1 MSAAE
6 VDRLLAATA
15 SFLRCRERKELVARV
30 TDSFRE
36 TMGFA
41 AACLRLRDPL
51 TGTLEVWM
59 TSGSRGQISLG
70 GDLDPSELETILAE
84 ENRNGSCYLVSGEN
98 SPSGSFQLYFP
109 FLGSDQSIL
118 GMIQLA
124 DFEHGG
130 LPEAERL
137 RLGERLAE
145 QAALALESMN
155 RNEEL
160 SKSVRE
166 LSSSQRRVE
175 ELEAQQEEFLD
186 GISHEL
192 RTPLTSIQAY
202 CEGLLAQHGTMD
214 EQLMSE
220 FLQIILEESQR
231 LHERVED
238 LLAVARREHPAD
250 SKRREKFDFSQLIR
264 EAVGRLGTLFRE
276 KSLRCQAVLPN
287 ASVVY
292 EGNRP
297 ALDQVVLELLENA
310 IKFTPEGGLVTISL
324 GEAEGAILLQV
335 EDTGDG
341 VPEGET
347 GRVFE
352 RFYQVDGS
360 RTRSHGGQGL
370 GLSVCQQIVDDHD
383 GRIWVEKGESG
394 GARFCVRIPR
404 RRAVLR
410 NAFTRRTHRDI
421 RDELSGLLDASVA
434 LVAELMGCGIASI
447 MVYDEREDCL
457 RIQAAVGLDEEVVR
471 DTRVEPGKGVAGRVY
486 ESGQAILLED
496 LRSDSKLAGAVN
508 EDQYQGYGVLS
519 VPIFDQQ
526 RVVGVLN
533 VNNQSESRAFDEDDR
548 LLLEALALRIERA
561 WSSYENFERSHDRM
575 AQAREAFR
583 ATVNL
588 SRHRRTAL
596 RELIVHCGLQAMRAA
611 GTDESEIRS
620 LSYALRIYDLGLSTV
635 GEDILSKATPLSVAD
650 QTLIRDHSRRGARLA
665 RGLEDDGVVE
675 SMLYH
680 HHENWDG
687 SGYPEAIQG
696 EAIPR
701 GARIIRLVDAF
712 SAMLHGRPGR
722 PPLDLD
728 EATALLQEGLGR
740 RFCPQLGPH
749 FLQAVAKHERR
760 FRESLQLRIH
770 PVAETEREIER
781 PLLVGEIDGGVEED
795 AK

>member
-1 MSAAE
+1 VGAAE

-59 TSGSRGQISLG
+59 SCGAQGRISFG
-70 GDLDPSELETILAE
+70 DDLDPGELESILAE
-84 ENRNGSCYLVSGEN
+84 DNRNGSCYLVTGANDRHGE
-98 SPSGSFQLYFP
+98 FHLYFP

-118 GMIQLA
+118 GMVQLA
-124 DFEHGG
+124 DFEQKGSPSG
-130 LPEAERL
+130 ERL

-214 EQLMSE
+214 EQLKSE
-220 FLQIILEESQR
+220 FLQVILEESQR

-250 SKRREKFDFSQLIR
+250 SKRREKFDFVQLIR
-264 EAVGRLGTLFRE
+264 DAVARMGTLFRE
-276 KSLRCQAVLPN
+276 KSLRCRALLPN
-287 ASVVY
+287 ASVFY

-310 IKFTPEGGLVTISL
+310 IKFTPEGGLVTIGL
-324 GEAEGAILLQV
+324 RETEGAIVLQV

-341 VPEGET
+341 VPEGAT

-360 RTRSHGGQGL
+360 RTRVHGGQGL

-457 RIQAAVGLDEEVVR
+457 RIQAAVGLEEEVVR
-471 DTRVEPGKGVAGRVY
+471 DTRVERGQGVAGRVF
-486 ESGQAILLED
+486 ESGQALLLED
-496 LRSDSKLAGAVN
+496 LRNDASLPKSVN
-508 EDQYQGYGVLS
+508 QEQYQGYGVLS
-519 VPIFDQQ
+519 VPIFDEE

-561 WSSYENFERSHDRM
+561 WASYESFEKSHDRM

-596 RELIVHCGLQAMRAA
+596 RELIARCGLKAARAA
-611 GTDESEIRS
+611 GADESEIRS

-665 RGLEDDGVVE
+665 RGLEEDGVVE
-675 SMLYH
+675 AMLYH

-687 SGYPEAIQG
+687 SGYPEAIEG
-696 EAIPR
+696 EAIPQ
-701 GARIIRLVDAF
+701 GARVIRLVDAF
-712 SAMLHGRPGR
+712 SAMVHGRPGR
-722 PPLDLD
+722 PAMDLD
-728 EATALLQEGLGR
+728 EATALLREGMGR

-749 FLQAVAKHERR
+749 FLQAVAERER
-760 FRESLQLRIH
+760 VFREILQIRKQ
-770 PVAETEREIER
+770 PVDQTEQEIEL
-781 PLLVGEIDGGVEED
+781 PLLVGAIDGGTEED

>member
-1 MSAAE
+1 MGAIE
-6 VDRLLAATA
+6 VDRLLVATA

-51 TGTLEVWM
+51 TGMLEVWM
-59 TSGSRGQISLG
+59 TGGSQGRISFG
-70 GDLDPSELETILAE
+70 GDLDPSELESILAE
-84 ENRNGSCYLVSGEN
+84 ENRNGSCYLVRGASDRKGE
-98 SPSGSFQLYFP
+98 FHLYFP
-109 FLGSDQSIL
+109 FLGSDQSVL

-124 DFEHGG
+124 DFEQEGS
-130 LPEAERL
+130 PSENKL

-166 LSSSQRRVE
+166 LSSSQRRVK

-214 EQLMSE
+214 EQLKSE
-220 FLQIILEESQR
+220 FLQVILEESQR

-264 EAVGRLGTLFRE
+264 EAVTRMGTLFRE
-276 KSLRCQAVLPN
+276 KSLRCHALLPS
-287 ASVVY
+287 ASVFY

-310 IKFTPEGGLVTISL
+310 IKFTPEGGLVTIGLS
-324 GEAEGAILLQV
+324 EAEGAIILQV

-347 GRVFE
+347 SRVFE

-410 NAFTRRTHRDI
+410 NAVTRRTHRDI
-421 RDELSGLLDASVA
+421 RGELSGLLDASVA

-447 MVYDEREDCL
+447 MVYDERENCL
-457 RIQAAVGLDEEVVR
+457 RIQAAVGLEEEVVR
-471 DTRVEPGKGVAGRVY
+471 DTRVEPGKGVAGRVFQ
-486 ESGQAILLED
+486 SGRALLLED
-496 LRSDSKLAGAVN
+496 LRNDSSLSKLVN
-508 EDQYQGYGVLS
+508 ERQYQGYGVLS
-519 VPIFDQQ
+519 VPIFDQEK
-526 RVVGVLN
+526 VVGVLN

-561 WSSYENFERSHDRM
+561 WASYESFEKCHDRM

-588 SRHRRTAL
+588 SRHRRTEL
-596 RELIVHCGLQAMRAA
+596 RELIVHCGLKAAHAA
-611 GTDESEIRS
+611 GADESEIRA
-620 LSYALRIYDLGLSTV
+620 LSYALRIYDLGLTTV
-635 GEDILSKATPLSVAD
+635 GEDILSKVTPLSVAD
-650 QTLIRDHSRRGARLA
+650 QTLIRDHSRRGARLV
-665 RGLEDDGVVE
+665 RGLEEDGVVE
-675 SMLYH
+675 AMLYH

-687 SGYPEAIQG
+687 SGYPEAIEG
-696 EAIPR
+696 EAIPQ

-712 SAMLHGRPGR
+712 SAMVHGRPGR

-728 EATALLQEGLGR
+728 EATALLREGLGR
-740 RFCPQLGPH
+740 RFCPQLGPY
-749 FLQAVAKHERR
+749 FLQAVAERER
-760 FRESLQLRIH
+760 VFRELLRLRKQ
-770 PVAETEREIER
+770 PVAESQRAVEL
-781 PLLVGEIDGGVEED
+781 PLLVGAIDSGVEED